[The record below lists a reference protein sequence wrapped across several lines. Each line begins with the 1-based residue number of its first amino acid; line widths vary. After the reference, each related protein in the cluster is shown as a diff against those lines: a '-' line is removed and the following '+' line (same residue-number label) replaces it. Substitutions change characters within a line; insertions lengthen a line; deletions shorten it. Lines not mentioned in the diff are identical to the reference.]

1 MPGKHGETAEGLLL
15 RVLHDRACPQPAS
28 AHSLLQ
34 IALHHGFSEYA
45 VHATLR
51 ALQLRRQ
58 VSRHQRFGLDFWTAP
73 LPARI
78 LAQMQVPGL
87 S

>member
-15 RVLHDRACPQPAS
+15 RVLHDRACPQPAP

-45 VHATLR
+45 VHTTLR
-51 ALQLRRQ
+51 ALQLRGQ
-58 VSRHQRFGLDFWTAP
+58 VTRHQRFGLDFWTVPLAAP
-73 LPARI
+73 TR
-78 LAQMQVPGL
+78 AQMQVPGR